1 MPLSTVGYAAAASL
15 VAVPVLV
22 ILVNSWRGWSPANV
36 RFGAAAW
43 LFALSTLL
51 LAPGLED
58 LPQLDQIDP
67 MTIDVLALVSILVA
81 LLFFYWGTR
90 LR

>member
-1 MPLSTVGYAAAASL
+1 MPLGAVGYAAAASL
-15 VAVPVLV
+15 VVVPVLV
-22 ILVNSWRGWSPANV
+22 IMVNSVRGSSPANV

-43 LFALSTLL
+43 FFALSTLL

-58 LPQLDQIDP
+58 VPQLDQIDP
-67 MTIDVLALVSILVA
+67 MTIDVLALASILVA
-81 LLFFYWGTR
+81 LFFLYRGMR